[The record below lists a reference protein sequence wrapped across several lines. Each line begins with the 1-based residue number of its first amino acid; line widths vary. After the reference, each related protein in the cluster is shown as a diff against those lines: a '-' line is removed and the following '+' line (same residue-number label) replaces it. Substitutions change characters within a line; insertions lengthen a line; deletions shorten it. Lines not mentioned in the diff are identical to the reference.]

1 VADRCIFATEAPQQ
15 VDVVVSVDG
24 FEHYADPAGALRFM
38 KALLGPGGRVLVAFG
53 PPWFH
58 PLGGHVFSIFPWSHL
73 VFTERALIR
82 WRSDFSHDGATR
94 FAEVEGGL
102 NGMTVRRFSR
112 IVAES
117 GYAVEHFEAVPIRR
131 LRFLAAGPT
140 RELFTAIIRC
150 RLSAA

>member
-1 VADRCIFATEAPQQ
+1 MRP
-15 VDVVVSVDG
+15 
-24 FEHYADPAGALRFM
+24 
-38 KALLGPGGRVLVAFG
+38 LLGPGGRVLVAFG

-73 VFTERALIR
+73 LFTERALIR

-94 FAEVEGGL
+94 FGEVEGGL
-102 NGMTVRRFSR
+102 NGMTVRRFGR

-117 GYAVEHFEAVPIRR
+117 GYAVEHFEAVPIRK

-140 RELFTAIIRC
+140 REFLTAIIRC